1 MDIWKH
7 EVILAALVVS
17 TGSLLLTSLLR
28 PRIMPS
34 GEMKQRGPQVKFR
47 VLLKDNAVG
56 PLSAVCESVAGGAC
70 RLLRLQCDL
79 LAKKSAILMPR
90 SAISG
95 RWAWW
100 RK

>member
-47 VLLKDNAVG
+47 VLLKDNAVVRFLLCVSLLQG
-56 PLSAVCESVAGGAC
+56 RMPPITASV
-70 RLLRLQCDL
+70 
-79 LAKKSAILMPR
+79 
-90 SAISG
+90 
-95 RWAWW
+95 
-100 RK
+100 

>member
-34 GEMKQRGPQVKFR
+34 GDET
-47 VLLKDNAVG
+47 A
-56 PLSAVCESVAGGAC
+56 
-70 RLLRLQCDL
+70 
-79 LAKKSAILMPR
+79 R
-90 SAISG
+90 SAGEIPCSAE
-95 RWAWW
+95 R
-100 RK
+100 